1 MTIVNICKSSSH
13 ALYLCQVLG
22 NYRKRY
28 QSYKGDTISIL
39 KITKG
44 NGSAKN
50 VDGATVVNIYMSSG
64 YAFCAKF
71 RESISNGI
79 KVIERTQ
86 FLYGNLQRG
95 IIPQKCRWS
104 DHCHSLHVVW

>member
-1 MTIVNICKSSSH
+1 MPSFGKLSQTVSKLLRGHDFYTEN
-13 ALYLCQVLG
+13 
-22 NYRKRY
+22 
-28 QSYKGDTISIL
+28 YKGEWFR
-39 KITKG
+39 
-44 NGSAKN
+44 KN

-86 FLYGNLQRG
+86 FLYGTLQRG

-104 DHCHSLHVVW
+104 DHCLSLHVVW